1 MGLKSDLLAA
11 FERAALETNT
21 PIEPGAFDEGSYEER
36 YAHYQ
41 AEAIVQFLEN
51 CEFRVTKLNAPVV
64 VENFKI
70 PEQLVNVATETLLG
84 EYGPLL
90 KTLKKIAEPLGLGET
105 IDSLEG
111 EIKKA
116 IANVAEGGAT
126 AVGLDLGKDVG
137 GLESTGYVYIG
148 EDPDSQ
154 GGFNVE
160 DEDGQKDFTT
170 VKLFKEDIE
179 NLI

>member
-1 MGLKSDLLAA
+1 MSLTSELEAA
-11 FERAALETNT
+11 FERANLEVD
-21 PIEPGAFDEGSYEER
+21 GAPPVDNAYVEA
-36 YAHYQ
+36 YAKFQ
-41 AEAIVQFLEN
+41 AEAIVNFLTQ
-51 CEFRVTKLNAPVV
+51 CEFRITKLNAPVV

>member
-1 MGLKSDLLAA
+1 M
-11 FERAALETNT
+11 
-21 PIEPGAFDEGSYEER
+21 
-36 YAHYQ
+36 
-41 AEAIVQFLEN
+41 
-51 CEFRVTKLNAPVV
+51 
-64 VENFKI
+64 
-70 PEQLVNVATETLLG
+70 VNIATETLLG

-90 KTLKKIAEPLGLGET
+90 KTLKQIAEPLGLGGV

-111 EIKKA
+111 EIEKA
-116 IANVAEGGAT
+116 IADVAEGGAT
-126 AVGLDLGKDVG
+126 TAGFDLGKDDG
-137 GLESTGYVYIG
+137 GLESSGYVFIG

-179 NLI
+179 SLL